1 MDEFST
7 EDEQLEEL
15 KRWWGENGKF
25 VIAGLVVGIG
35 LLVGWRAWQS
45 YRIERAESGS
55 NAYSEM
61 ISALGAND
69 RELALQIGERV
80 MDEYVDTPYADQ
92 AALAL
97 ARFHMEQI
105 EPEEAAELLQRVVD
119 QSRDAELRDIS
130 RLRLARIRLDQERF
144 DAALA
149 MLDEVT
155 VDTVQPRVHEIRG
168 DVYLARGDLELAR
181 TEYAAA
187 MVFTELSIVDRNL
200 LQMKLDD
207 LAVPD
212 PGADAAAD
220 EDAGDEQTTETGEDT
235 ASDS

>member
-7 EDEQLEEL
+7 EDEQVEEL
-15 KRWWGENGKF
+15 KQWWFENGKF
-25 VIAGLVVGIG
+25 VVAGLVVGVG

-45 YRIERAESGS
+45 YRIERAEAGS
-55 NAYSEM
+55 NAYTEM
-61 ISALGAND
+61 IAALSAND

-119 QSRDAELRDIS
+119 QSRDTELRDIS
-130 RLRLARIRLDQERF
+130 RLRLARVRLDQERF
-144 DAALA
+144 DVALTILHA
-149 MLDEVT
+149 VT
-155 VDTVQPRVHEIRG
+155 GDTLQPRVHEIRG
-168 DVYLARGDLELAR
+168 DVYLARGEVELAR

-187 MVFTELSIVDRNL
+187 MVFRELSVVDRNL

-207 LAVPD
+207 LAVS
-212 PGADAAAD
+212 DAAGD
-220 EDAGDEQTTETGEDT
+220 NTTGDEKTPETGEET
-235 ASDS
+235 AADS